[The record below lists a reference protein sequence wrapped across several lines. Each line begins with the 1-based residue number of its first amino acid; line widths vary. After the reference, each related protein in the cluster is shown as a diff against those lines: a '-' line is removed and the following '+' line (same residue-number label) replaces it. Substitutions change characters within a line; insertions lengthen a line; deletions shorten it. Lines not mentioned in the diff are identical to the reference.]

1 MKFKLTALAMIVFSA
16 LTSAFGQK
24 AATPAEATAAAKLP
38 SVSEVLAKYVSAIGG
53 REANEKIKSRQSKG
67 TVELSPMGIKGT
79 FETVG
84 APDSKSLTKM
94 NLAGIGEMLE
104 GSDGKTAWSQNPIQ
118 GAREKTGK
126 EFQQAAITSNFF
138 REINLDKLFAD
149 LKITGTTKVEGKDAY
164 VIEASNEGLP
174 TEKLYF
180 DTKTG
185 YLLRSDATLISP
197 EGNQPATIYYDD
209 VREVDGVKLPFK
221 VRTILPQ
228 FEVLIMTTEVKHN
241 VKVEDAIFARPK

>member
-24 AATPAEATAAAKLP
+24 AVTTTEPAAAKLP
-38 SVSEVLAKYVSAIGG
+38 SVSEVLSKYVAAIGG
-53 REANEKIKSRQSKG
+53 REANEKIKSRHSKG
-67 TVELSPMGIKGT
+67 TVELSPMGIKGG

-84 APDSKSLTKM
+84 APDSKLFTKM

-104 GSDGKTAWSQNPIQ
+104 GSDGKTAWTQNPIQ
-118 GAREKTGK
+118 GGREKEGK
-126 EFQQAAITSNFF
+126 ELQQAMIAANFY
-138 REINLDKLFAD
+138 REINLDKLYGD
-149 LKITGTTKVEGKDAY
+149 LKVTGTATVEGKEAY
-164 VIEASNEGLP
+164 VVEAMNEGLP
-174 TEKLYF
+174 AEKFYF

-197 EGNQPATIYYDD
+197 EGNQPATIHYDD

-221 VRTILPQ
+221 IRTKLPQ
-228 FEVLIMTTEVKHN
+228 FEVVVVTSEVKHN
-241 VKVEDAIFARPK
+241 LKVEDTTFARPK